1 MPAHSR
7 LRRPDE
13 EERCILANEAGLGK
27 AIEAGLVLA
36 QRRAEG
42 SARRI
47 LFIVPKPLAKP
58 VAGRRLGRPPVEGA
72 GVRSNIRWA

>member
-36 QRRAEG
+36 QLRAEG
-42 SARRI
+42 AAHFAHRAEA
-47 LFIVPKPLAKP
+47 LAKP